1 MIQLKNPDQIKIMK
15 EAGRI
20 TGEAL
25 LVARDHVR
33 PGISTYELDRL
44 VREHIEKA
52 GAKPSFL
59 GYGGFPGSA
68 CISINDEVIH
78 GIPSKKRFL
87 EEGDIVKV
95 DVGAFYKGFHGDSA
109 RTIPVGRVSDEAMK
123 LIEVTRASFFAGIDQ
138 LKVGNRL
145 GDVGAAID
153 GLVVANGFSTVK
165 RYIGHGIGH
174 ELHESPDV
182 PNYGTPGRGT
192 RLCAGLVIAIEPMV
206 NIGTETVRELPDGW
220 TVKTA
225 DGALS
230 AHYENTVALT
240 EEGVINLT
248 EVEIGE

>member
-1 MIQLKNPDQIKIMK
+1 MIQLKNADQIKIMK

-44 VREHIEKA
+44 VRESIEKA

-123 LIEVTRASFFAGIDQ
+123 LIEVTRASFFAGIDR

-206 NIGTETVRELPDGW
+206 NVGTETVRELPDGW

-240 EEGVINLT
+240 SDGVINLT
-248 EVEIGE
+248 LIEQDF

>member
-1 MIQLKNPDQIKIMK
+1 MIQLKNADQIKIMK

-44 VREHIEKA
+44 VRESIEKA

-87 EEGDIVKV
+87 EEGDVVKI

-109 RTIPVGRVSDEAMK
+109 RTIAVGRVSDEAQK
-123 LIEVTRASFFAGIDQ
+123 LIEVTRASFFAGIEQ

-165 RYIGHGIGH
+165 RYIGHGIGR

-206 NIGTETVRELPDGW
+206 NVGTETVRELSDGW

-225 DGALS
+225 DGSLS

-240 EEGVINLT
+240 SDGIINLT
-248 EVEIGE
+248 QIEKDF

>member
-44 VREHIEKA
+44 VRESIEKA

-87 EEGDIVKV
+87 EEGDVVKI

-109 RTIPVGRVSDEAMK
+109 RTIAVGRVSDEAQR

-138 LKVGNRL
+138 LKVGGRL
-145 GDVGAAID
+145 GDVGSAID

-165 RYIGHGIGH
+165 RYIGHGIGR

-192 RLCAGLVIAIEPMV
+192 RLCAGMVLAIEPMV
-206 NIGTETVRELPDGW
+206 NIGGETVRELSDGW

-225 DGALS
+225 DGSLS

-240 EEGVINLT
+240 GDGIINLT
-248 EVEIGE
+248 LIDPEF

>member
-1 MIQLKNPDQIKIMK
+1 MIQLKNSDQIKIMR

-33 PGISTYELDRL
+33 PGISTFELDRL

-87 EEGDIVKV
+87 EEGDVVKI

-109 RTIPVGRVSDEAMK
+109 RTIAVGRVSDEAQK
-123 LIEVTRASFFAGIDQ
+123 LIDVTRASFFAGIDQ
-138 LKVGNRL
+138 LKVGGRL

-165 RYIGHGIGH
+165 RYIGHGIGR

-206 NIGTETVRELPDGW
+206 NIGTETVREMNDGW

-225 DGALS
+225 DGSLS

-240 EEGVINLT
+240 GDGIINLT
-248 EVEIGE
+248 LIEKDF